1 MPNSALVVN
10 PFCTET
16 TMKPNKKKKLDIGL
30 FFTENVEKIILILV
44 IPLAIYIAYRGT
56 QYEPLAWQPDAL
68 AKAAENANN
77 TIKTSERKAVD
88 EGVSIITYDVKATW
102 IKAKI
107 RSDYYRTETQWLPSL
122 FPEKNKRT
130 AVHVLPVKELKA
142 QAGLGAVSINP
153 TSPLAGSA
161 METGSSAM
169 TGSTA
174 TGTRI
179 GERWAI
185 VTGLIPIREQLNL
198 YVDKF
203 SSSVLPDALRDM
215 PTYILY
221 DVERAEIVPGKS
233 LDELQWQRL
242 DFLTEFLQKRS
253 LWSNNAVD
261 PVDPIFF
268 AMQVPGKFPMAY
280 PLPPITKK
288 FGEEV
293 AYPPFIP
300 MLTDSQMEVLKQNEK
315 ISERLQK
322 EKFDIKPEDILN
334 NPFGGSEN
342 RIGAGNSNMDGG
354 STIQGRNRRPR
365 RGTTEPEEEEI
376 KPVQVD
382 NYLFRFLDFKVEP
395 GKTYRYRVR
404 LYLANPNYML
414 APNYLEDETLSKEP
428 YLITEFCAPSNMVT
442 IPLESR
448 VLTTNVF
455 AADSK
460 QPWTEPAVSI
470 MAVHFDLADG
480 SEWYVEKER
489 VYRGSTINYKRQ
501 DVTNP
506 SSEKQTTLSGME
518 GGSSPPS
525 RPARG
530 APPSRTGTRP
540 NETKTPGK
548 QLDIVSEVCVLDM
561 KGGELLYKVPTA
573 AQKAPDL
580 RSPGK
585 VMVLEPSGNMIIRTV
600 NTDLLEVETIKN
612 PTGINNSGLERMGY
626 MGSGMDM

>member
-1 MPNSALVVN
+1 
-10 PFCTET
+10 
-16 TMKPNKKKKLDIGL
+16 MKPNKKNKFDIGL
-30 FFTENVEKIILILV
+30 FFTENIEKIILILV
-44 IPLAIYIAYRGT
+44 IPVAIYIAYLGT
-56 QYEPLAWQPDAL
+56 QYEPLSWQPDAL
-68 AKAAENANN
+68 VKAAENANN

-107 RSDYYRTETQWLPSL
+107 RSEYYRTETQWLPSL
-122 FPEKNKRT
+122 FPEKNKRS
-130 AVHVLPVKELKA
+130 AVNVFTVKDLKA

-153 TSPLAGSA
+153 ASPLLADRAAEGGNA
-161 METGSSAM
+161 TTGNTSLSS
-169 TGSTA
+169 
-174 TGTRI
+174 RI

-203 SSSVLPDALRDM
+203 SSSVLPDVLRDM

-221 DVERAEIVPGKS
+221 DVERAEIVPGKNS
-233 LDELQWQRL
+233 DELEWQRL

-253 LWSNNAVD
+253 LWSGNAVD
-261 PVDPIFF
+261 PVDPTFF
-268 AMQVPGKFPMAY
+268 APQVPGKFPMAY
-280 PLPPITKK
+280 PLPPVTKK
-288 FGEEV
+288 FSEEV
-293 AYPPFIP
+293 AHPPFIP
-300 MLTDSQMEVLKQNEK
+300 MLTDSQMEELKQTEK
-315 ISERLQK
+315 IREQLRK
-322 EKFDIKPEDILN
+322 EMFDIKPEDILD

-342 RIGAGNSNMDGG
+342 RIGTTGSGSGGLDGN
-354 STIQGRNRRPR
+354 TVPGRNRRTR
-365 RGTTEPEEEEI
+365 RGAQEPEEEEI
-376 KPVQVD
+376 KPVLVN
-382 NYLFRFLDFKVEP
+382 NYLFRFLDFKVVP
-395 GKTYRYRVR
+395 GKTYRYRIR
-404 LYLANPNYML
+404 LYLANPNYRL

-428 YLITEFCAPSNMVT
+428 YLITEFSAPSNMVT

-455 AADSK
+455 AVDPK
-460 QPWTEPAVSI
+460 QPWTEPAASI

-506 SSEKQTTLSGME
+506 LLEKQTTMSDMESG
-518 GGSSPPS
+518 GSPPS
-525 RPARG
+525 SRSTSSSRTRTTPARPG
-530 APPSRTGTRP
+530 TARTT
-540 NETKTPGK
+540 ELKTAGK

-561 KGGELLYKVPTA
+561 KGGEGLYKIPTA

-580 RSPGK
+580 KSPGR

-600 NTDLLEVETIKN
+600 NTDLIEAENIKN
-612 PTGINNSGLERMGY
+612 PTAVNNL
-626 MGSGMDM
+626 GSGGMGGYRGSDMLN